1 MRRGGRLYAVVPAA
15 GRGERFGGATPKQ
28 YVPLLGRPV
37 LSWTLAA
44 LLSEPAIR
52 AVVVAVAQG
61 DRRFARLPEARD
73 PRVRRCTGGDSRAA
87 SVARALEAL
96 AGEADDA
103 DWVLVHDAA
112 RPCLARGDL
121 RALVAAVGD
130 DPVGGLLA
138 TPLGDTLKLAG
149 GDGRSERTLAREGLW
164 RALTPQMFRHGV
176 LRRALRLS
184 LERERAVTDEAA
196 AIEALGLRP
205 RLVAG
210 RADNIKVTLAG
221 DRGLA
226 AAILAAREGDRA
238 NRPRLRRTRV

>member
-1 MRRGGRLYAVVPAA
+1 MRRGGRLFAVVPAA
-15 GRGERFGGATPKQ
+15 GRGERFGGAGPKQ
-28 YVPLLGRPV
+28 YVPLLGRPL
-37 LSWTLAA
+37 LSWTLGA
-44 LLSEPAIR
+44 LLAEPAIR
-52 AVVVAVAQG
+52 TVRVALSPG
-61 DRRFARLPEARD
+61 DRRFGRLPEARD
-73 PRVRRCTGGDSRAA
+73 PRVRTCAGGDSRAA
-87 SVARALEAL
+87 SVACALDAL
-96 AGEADDA
+96 AGEATDA

-121 RALVAAVGD
+121 RALLVAVGD

-138 TPLGDTLKLAG
+138 TPLGDTLKAAG
-149 GDGRSERTLAREGLW
+149 RDGRSERTVAREGLW
-164 RALTPQMFRHGV
+164 RALTPQMFRYGV

-184 LERERAVTDEAA
+184 LEREREVTDEAA

-205 RLVAG
+205 RLVPG

>member
-15 GRGERFGGATPKQ
+15 GRGERFGGARPKQ

-37 LSWTLAA
+37 LSWTLGT
-44 LLSEPAIR
+44 LLSDPAIR
-52 AVVVAVAQG
+52 TVVVALPPG
-61 DRRFARLPEARD
+61 DRRFARLAEARD
-73 PRVRRCTGGDSRAA
+73 PRVRTCTGGDCRAA

-96 AGEADDA
+96 AGEARDA

-112 RPCLARGDL
+112 RPCLTRGDL

-138 TPLGDTLKLAG
+138 TPLGDTLKAAG
-149 GDGRSERTLAREGLW
+149 RDGRSERTVAREGLW
-164 RALTPQMFRHGV
+164 RALTPQMFRCGV

-205 RLVAG
+205 RLVPG